1 MRIHRINA
9 LVIRHLYLFK
19 RSLPRLLDIFFWPVV
34 TLLTWGFLTVY
45 LETVSFNS
53 VNIVSVLLG
62 AIILWELLQRM
73 QGAVVITFLEDV
85 WERNFLNL
93 FVTPLTIAEFLASTV
108 ILGIIR
114 LAGVL
119 AVVSILSILLYH
131 YSIFSLG
138 FYFLPFLA
146 VLMMFGFSM
155 GLFNMAIILR
165 FGTSAQILAFGLIF
179 LVQPFSA
186 VFYPVSALPQYLQFL
201 AYTLPSTYVFEGM
214 RAVINTG
221 ALPLDLLTKGL
232 ILGFLYMVAMIFFF
246 YKMFAY
252 VKREGRLLKLD

>member
-1 MRIHRINA
+1 MKIHRINA
-9 LVIRHLYLFK
+9 LVVRHLYLFK
-19 RSLPRLLDIFFWPVV
+19 RSLPRLLDILFWPVV

-45 LETVSFNS
+45 LQGISFNN

-73 QGAVVITFLEDV
+73 QGAVAITFLEDV

-93 FVTPLTIAEFLASTV
+93 FVTPLTIAEFLTSTV

-119 AVVSILSILLYH
+119 TVVSILSVLLYH

-138 FYFLPFLA
+138 FYFLPFLV
-146 VLMMFGFSM
+146 VLMMFGFAM

-186 VFYPVSALPQYLQFL
+186 VFYPVSAP
-201 AYTLPSTYVFEGM
+201 TPSRCG
-214 RAVINTG
+214 
-221 ALPLDLLTKGL
+221 P
-232 ILGFLYMVAMIFFF
+232 
-246 YKMFAY
+246 
-252 VKREGRLLKLD
+252 

>member
-1 MRIHRINA
+1 MKIHRINA

-19 RSLPRLLDIFFWPVV
+19 RSLPRLLDILFWPVV

-45 LETVSFNS
+45 LQGISFNN

-73 QGAVVITFLEDV
+73 QGAVAITFLEDV

-119 AVVSILSILLYH
+119 LVVSVLSILLYH

-146 VLMMFGFSM
+146 VLMMFGFAM

-186 VFYPVSALPQYLQFL
+186 VFYPVSALPESLQFI
-201 AYTLPSTYVFEGM
+201 AYILPSTYVFEGM
-214 RAVINTG
+214 REVINTG
-221 ALPLDLLTKGL
+221 TLPLALLTKGL
-232 ILGFLYMVAMIFFF
+232 ILGFLYMTAMIFFF

>member
-1 MRIHRINA
+1 MKIHRINA

-19 RSLPRLLDIFFWPVV
+19 RSLPRLLDILFWPVV

-45 LETVSFNS
+45 LEAVSFNN

-73 QGAVVITFLEDV
+73 QGAVAITFLEDV

-114 LAGVL
+114 LVGVL
-119 AVVSILSILLYH
+119 LVVSVLSILLYH

-146 VLMMFGFSM
+146 VLMMFGFAM

-186 VFYPVSALPQYLQFL
+186 VFYPVSALPESLQFI
-201 AYTLPSTYVFEGM
+201 AYILPSTYVFEGM
-214 RAVINTG
+214 REVINTG
-221 ALPLDLLTKGL
+221 TLPLVLLTKGL
-232 ILGFLYMVAMIFFF
+232 ILGFLYMTAMIFFF

>member
-1 MRIHRINA
+1 MKIHRINA
-9 LVIRHLYLFK
+9 LVVRHLYLFK

-45 LETVSFNS
+45 LEAVSFNN

-73 QGAVVITFLEDV
+73 QGAVAITFLEDV

-93 FVTPLTIAEFLASTV
+93 FVTPLTIAEFLTSTV

-119 AVVSILSILLYH
+119 AVVSILSVLLYH

-146 VLMMFGFSM
+146 VLMMFGFAM
-155 GLFNMAIILR
+155 GLFNMAVILR

-186 VFYPVSALPQYLQFL
+186 VFYPVSALPESLQFL

-221 ALPLDLLTKGL
+221 VLPFDLLTKGL
-232 ILGFLYMVAMIFFF
+232 ILGFLYMSVMILFF
-246 YKMFAY
+246 YKMFAH
-252 VKREGRLLKLD
+252 VKKDGRLLKLD

>member
-1 MRIHRINA
+1 MKIHRINA
-9 LVIRHLYLFK
+9 LVVRHLYLFK

-45 LETVSFNS
+45 LEAVSFNN

-73 QGAVVITFLEDV
+73 QGAVAITFLEDV

-93 FVTPLTIAEFLASTV
+93 FVTPLTIAEFLTSTV

-119 AVVSILSILLYH
+119 AVVSILSVLLYH

-146 VLMMFGFSM
+146 VLMMFGFAM

-186 VFYPVSALPQYLQFL
+186 VFYPVSALPESLQFF
-201 AYTLPSTYVFEGM
+201 AYILPSTYVFEGM

-221 ALPLDLLTKGL
+221 TLPFDLLTKGL
-232 ILGFLYMVAMIFFF
+232 ILGFLYMAAMIFFF
-246 YKMFAY
+246 YKMFAH
-252 VKREGRLLKLD
+252 VKRDGRLLKLD